1 MSIEEISKKDL
12 LILTGI
18 SYGQLY
24 RWKRKGLIPEE
35 WFDKRSSYTGQET
48 YFPKEAILNRI
59 ETILSYKNDKSL
71 EEIAE
76 IINNSMNIENISKED
91 LMKKNILTNNELYLL
106 LDDNFD
112 LLEIIIVKII
122 DVVGTN
128 NDDYDYDNLRDFLNE
143 NTNILQSNKLMMN
156 ILTKGNDQI
165 FMLTT
170 ENIIFSNNDFEIK
183 IIEIDKLIEEIKL
196 RLSL

>member
-165 FMLTT
+165 FMLTC
-170 ENIIFSNNDFEIK
+170 EDIIFSNTDFEIK